1 MAMKM
6 NAVVLMFAVM
16 LPTAVIAAAPSPFDE
31 NSITVSYADLDVD
44 SAAGARTL
52 YTRLRSAA
60 EQVCDVGSHLK
71 LGSLAA
77 TAVAKDCYRESLDR
91 AVAEI
96 DNEQL
101 TRIHES

>member
-1 MAMKM
+1 MAMKR
-6 NAVVLMFAVM
+6 NVVVLMLSVL
-16 LPTAVIAAAPSPFDE
+16 LPTAAIAAAPSPFDE

-44 SAAGARTL
+44 SEAGARTL

-60 EQVCDVGSHLK
+60 ERVCGVGSHLK

-77 TAVAKDCYRESLDR
+77 TIEAKDCYTESLDR